1 MTTVY
6 WLEDPKIL
14 FDKENLIELWPT
26 SNMTYIEKMNA
37 LCRLI
42 VFLTIIGLII
52 FRSLNILIIGLIV
65 LCILTFLYNKKIITE
80 QGRELYDNT
89 SYQNDKKESKSKSS
103 SKDVNNNADNNSKN
117 TKESFVSMVPWKDNE
132 LVLSDNVSSN
142 VSLDNKNPLD
152 NHLVSDSIGSESK
165 VKKTNKK
172 INNTQLL
179 DTIRDN
185 TLSIN
190 NIKIKK
196 DLESN
201 FNLDR
206 HSRQYY
212 KVPDYDRSTL
222 NYLTGNSAT
231 VKDNMFVEK
240 KEKFTQ

>member
-14 FDKENLIELWPT
+14 FDKENIIELWPT

-80 QGRELYDNT
+80 QGRVLYDNT
-89 SYQNDKKESKSKSS
+89 SYENDKKEMESKNN
-103 SKDVNNNADNNSKN
+103 SKDVNKNTSNNSKK
-117 TKESFVSMVPWKDNE
+117 TKESFVSMLPWKDTE
-132 LVLSDNVSSN
+132 LVLSESPSMD
-142 VSLDNKNPLD
+142 KQNPLN
-152 NHLVSDSIGSESK
+152 NHLLSDSIGSESK
-165 VKKTNKK
+165 VKKTNKQ
-172 INNTQLL
+172 INNAHLL

-185 TLSIN
+185 TSIMN
-190 NIKIKK
+190 NIKLEK

-206 HSRQYY
+206 QSRQYY
-212 KVPDYDRSTL
+212 KVPEYDKATL

-231 VKDNMFVEK
+231 VKDNMFIEK